1 MGNRSQPSGEHV
13 TISYAGFNRPWASWI
28 AHQLRARGLEA
39 TTVRWDPR
47 VDVPFESEFGGLL
60 AAEGRILLVLD
71 NWYFKLGP
79 IPEEDWQRVLSDM
92 VPPHADRF
100 AAVTVAT
107 QEVPAAV
114 DLLSPVDLH
123 DLDEHEAVRRLLRRL
138 SIDPARPA
146 VPLPTDAPRFP
157 NEPPE
162 VLDIPRRNRRF
173 TGRDAELDRIH
184 TLLTGAGSQD
194 PVTTRLVLYG
204 GTGTGKTQIA
214 AEYAHRFGNDYDV
227 VWWIDATHR
236 ANARERLA
244 ALAPRLGLPVGE
256 RIGERIRAVQEA
268 LRSDE
273 RSRRRLLVFDGA
285 DDALQLAD
293 LLPEDGHGHVLL
305 TSTTRDWSAVPGIR
319 EIGIRSFSRVESV
332 AFVRRRAPRVTPGE
346 ADALASAV
354 QDLPLLLAQ
363 TAAWLDANDLP
374 VREYI
379 QQLQDTPKSAQIQTE
394 ATYPKGFHTAW
405 SITLGTLRA
414 RHPKAAMLLNLLAFF
429 SPNEIPVRLLTEVHY
444 KDLHDDLDELVRDP
458 RAWHLALR
466 RLSEYTAVR
475 LDYQQELA
483 ENPVVE
489 QVLMHRLYHR
499 FLREELP
506 PAERRLYTEM
516 ACQVLISADPRRPA
530 DTRDWS
536 RYARLIPHL
545 EFAGA
550 FDSSRPAVQELVL
563 NCVEYLRVRGEYR
576 SGLKLCDEVLARWQR
591 SLDPSHGALLSLH
604 HKRGN
609 ILRQAGRYHE
619 AEQLGRTVVRRL
631 TADKPADHPDL
642 LRAKDGL
649 GSTLLALGQFT
660 QARELF
666 TEAAARFAEQFGTEA
681 PQTLAAR
688 HNLGLALMLL
698 GRYAEARE
706 IHREVLQIRQR
717 RLRSRHYLTL
727 HSGAVYARLI
737 RLMGDYPEAASRL
750 EQIVRTLRQISD
762 ERHPQSISA
771 DHQLGMCRR
780 RAGDYDEARDR
791 LSSAAFRA
799 AQVLGPQHPETLV
812 AEADYATFLREHG
825 ELGTAMKYAESVA
838 ERYARLL
845 GRDHPYSIGT
855 RGNVGMAL
863 GHAGDRDASLR
874 HAESAHREMT
884 AAVGPDHPW
893 ALGCALNL
901 SAARSRANDVEGA
914 HEISHDTL
922 VRAGRALGGAHPL
935 TLSAKMALAD
945 DLRALGR
952 VRQAA
957 GFEED
962 AVRRLGDS
970 LGPEHPHTR
979 DAQRRVRPYWDF
991 EPQPL

>member
-1 MGNRSQPSGEHV
+1 MGNHSQPSGEHV

-28 AHQLRARGLEA
+28 AHQLHSRGLR
-39 TTVRWDPR
+39 TSMRRWDPR
-47 VDVPFESEFGGLL
+47 VDVPFEDEFGSLL
-60 AAEGRILLVLD
+60 TAEGRILLVLD
-71 NWYFKLGP
+71 NWYFTLGP
-79 IPEEDWQRVLSDM
+79 IPEEDWQRALEEL

-107 QEVPAAV
+107 QEVPASV
-114 DLLSPVDLH
+114 GLLNPADLH
-123 DLDEHEAVRRLLRRL
+123 DLDEHEAVRRLLHRL
-138 SIDPARPA
+138 SIDTAGPVPPPAA
-146 VPLPTDAPRFP
+146 GAPRFP
-157 NEPPE
+157 NEPSE
-162 VLDIPRRNRRF
+162 ILDVPRRNRRF
-173 TGRDAELDRIH
+173 TGRDTELDRIH
-184 TLLTGAGSQD
+184 QLLAGDPQD
-194 PVTTRLVLYG
+194 DSAATRLVLHG

-256 RIGERIRAVQEA
+256 RIGERIRAVHE
-268 LRSDE
+268 E
-273 RSRRRLLVFDGA
+273 MRSRGADRRWLLVFDGA
-285 DDALQLAD
+285 DDAAQLAD
-293 LLPEDGHGHVLL
+293 LLPEGHGHVLI
-305 TSTTRDWSAVPGIR
+305 TSTTRDWSVVPDVR
-319 EIGIRSFSRVESV
+319 EIGIQSFSRPESV
-332 AFVRRRAPRVTPGE
+332 AFVRRRAPRVTPRE
-346 ADALASAV
+346 ADQLASAV

-374 VREYI
+374 VEEYVR
-379 QQLQDTPKSAQIQTE
+379 QLHATPKSARIQTE
-394 ATYPKGFHTAW
+394 DTYPKGFQTAW
-405 SITLGTLRA
+405 SITLGTLRE
-414 RHPKAAMLLNLLAFF
+414 RHPEAARLLSLLAFF
-429 SPNEIPVRLLTEVHY
+429 SPNEIPVRLLGEVHH
-444 KDLHDDLDELVRDP
+444 KDLDDDLDELVRDP

-475 LDYQQELA
+475 LDYEQDLA
-483 ENPVVE
+483 ENPAVE
-489 QVLMHRLYHR
+489 QVRMHRLYHR
-499 FLREELP
+499 FLREELTP
-506 PAERRLYTEM
+506 EERQENSRM
-516 ACQVLISADPRRPA
+516 ACQVLLSADPRRPA

-536 RYARLIPHL
+536 RYALLIPHL

-550 FDSSRPAVQELVL
+550 FDWDRSAVQELVL
-563 NCVEYLRVRGEYR
+563 NCIEYLRVRGEYR
-576 SGLKLCDEVLARWQR
+576 TGLKLCDEVLAHWEGT
-591 SLDPSHGALLSLH
+591 LEPSRPALLSLH
-604 HKRGN
+604 DKRGHL
-609 ILRQAGRYHE
+609 LRQAGLYAQ
-619 AEQLGRTVVRRL
+619 AEQLGQAVVRRL
-631 TADKPADHPDL
+631 GADRPADHPDL

-649 GSTLLALGQFT
+649 GSTLLALGQFE
-660 QARELF
+660 QARDLF
-666 TEAAARFAEQFGTEA
+666 REAATRFAEQFGTEA

-698 GRYAEARE
+698 GRYGEARE

-717 RLRSRHYLTL
+717 RLRARHYLTL
-727 HSGAVYARLI
+727 RSGAVYARLI
-737 RLMGDYPEAASRL
+737 RLMGNYPEAASRL

-780 RAGDYDEARDR
+780 RAGDYDEARER

-825 ELGTAMKYAESVA
+825 ELSTAQKYAESVG

-845 GRDHPYSIGT
+845 GPDHPYTIGT
-855 RGNVGMAL
+855 RGNVGLAL

-874 HAESAHREMT
+874 HAEAALREMA
-884 AAVGPDHPW
+884 AAVGRDHPW
-893 ALGCALNL
+893 TLGCALNL
-901 SAARSRANDVEGA
+901 SAARSSAYDVGGA
-914 HEISHDTL
+914 HELSRDTL
-922 VRAGRALGGAHPL
+922 MRAIGVLGPVHPL

-952 VRQAA
+952 ASQAA
-957 GFEED
+957 GFEQD
-962 AVRRLGDS
+962 AVRKLSDT